1 MKNINI
7 VEETARALAFLT
19 RLPIPDHFFKT
30 AKPESTAQCSG
41 LFPVAG
47 ALIALIASAPLLLAY
62 GLGLPPTIS
71 AAIGIFAMIILTG
84 ALHED
89 GLGDVADGFGG
100 GSTIDERLEIMKDSR
115 LGTYGV
121 IAVAGS
127 LFIRISALTAIL
139 NMHGPLAA
147 IFALIAAAAT
157 SRGAMVWLWS
167 ALPNAKASGVSSS
180 VGLPPESAL
189 SLSAVSALIFATI
202 FGLLASGFVSA
213 SIAIGLGII
222 VMIGFQKLCQRMIA
236 GQTGDAIGACQQLVE
251 IAMLSGLAI
260 SIP

>member
-19 RLPIPDHFFKT
+19 RLPVPDRFFKSAT
-30 AKPESTAQCSG
+30 PDSTAQCSG
-41 LFPVAG
+41 MFPIAG
-47 ALIALIASAPLLLAY
+47 ALVALIGSIPLMIAY
-62 GLGLPPTIS
+62 GLGLPPSIS
-71 AAIGIFAMIILTG
+71 AALGIFAMIMVTG

-100 GSTIDERLEIMKDSR
+100 GATIEDRLEIMMDSR

-121 IAVAGS
+121 IAVSGS
-127 LFIRISALTAIL
+127 LILRISALTAIL
-139 NMHGPLAA
+139 NMSGLLAS
-147 IFALIAAAAT
+147 IFALIAAAAA
-157 SRGAMVWLWS
+157 SRGAMVWMWS
-167 ALPNAKASGVSSS
+167 ALPNAKKSGVSSS

-189 SLSAVSALIFATI
+189 SLSAILALVFAAV

-213 SIAIGLGII
+213 SIAIGLGILA
-222 VMIGFQKLCQRMIA
+222 MIGFQNLCKRMIA
-236 GQTGDAIGACQQLVE
+236 GQTGDTIGACQQLVE

-260 SIP
+260 SIS